1 MATTHE
7 IKGENVPVTTDTTA
21 AQPPDRR
28 NRAGLG
34 RRLLGSGLADLL
46 AGPPGVDG
54 YLEQIKPTWAV
65 NECRAELTAVRR
77 ETPDSVTLTLRAN
90 GAWEGFRAGQFVKVA
105 VEIDGAWRS
114 RCYSPA
120 SAAGTGREL
129 ELTVKSHPEG
139 LVSNFLAANARAG
152 MVLGLAQADGDFQLP
167 EQRPERLLLISG
179 GSGITPVMSML
190 RTLVAEDHR
199 GPITFLHY
207 APDPERAIYRSELE
221 RLAAEMPNLNLVRAY
236 TRAPGVGE
244 TDGHFSLAQLAAAEP
259 GYRRAEAF
267 CCGPPALLD
276 AVRETWAGEGLE
288 SRLHV
293 ESFVPP
299 TLAAPSGVPEG
310 SIHFAGSDLRVE
322 NSGASLLEQAE
333 GAGLSPEHGCRM
345 GICHSCSCRKTAG
358 TVKNL
363 RTGELSSGDEEE
375 IQICISAPV
384 GDVAVEL

>member
-1 MATTHE
+1 MQTQTRTHP
-7 IKGENVPVTTDTTA
+7 NSFA
-21 AQPPDRR
+21 
-28 NRAGLG
+28 
-34 RRLLGSGLADLL
+34 RRLLASSFVDLL

-54 YLEQIKPTWAV
+54 YLEQVKPTWAV
-65 NECRAELTAVRR
+65 NDCRAEVTAVDRD
-77 ETPDSVTLTLRAN
+77 TPGSTTLTLRAN
-90 GAWEGFRAGQFVKVA
+90 GAWRGFRAGQFVKVA

-120 SAAGTGREL
+120 SVEGPGREL
-129 ELTVKSHPEG
+129 ELTIRSHPEG
-139 LVSNFLAANARAG
+139 LVSNHLAENARPG
-152 MVLGLAQADGDFQLP
+152 MVVGMAQADGDFRLP
-167 EQRPERLLLISG
+167 DERPERILLVSG

-190 RTLVAEDHR
+190 RTLCAEDHR

-207 APDPERAIYRSELE
+207 ARDPESAAYRAELE
-221 RLAAEMPNLNLVRAY
+221 RLVAERPNLNLVRAY

-244 TDGHFSLAQLAAAEP
+244 ADGHFSLSQLADADP
-259 GYRRAEAF
+259 GYASAEAF
-267 CCGPPALLD
+267 ACGPTALLD
-276 AVRETWAGEGLE
+276 AVRETWAAEGIE

-299 TLAAPSGVPEG
+299 TMVEPSGSPEG

>member
-1 MATTHE
+1 MR
-7 IKGENVPVTTDTTA
+7 TTA
-21 AQPPDRR
+21 TARTSI
-28 NRAGLG
+28 G
-34 RRLLGSGLADLL
+34 RRLLGSSLVDLL

-54 YLEQIKPTWAV
+54 YLEQLNPTWAV
-65 NECRAELTAVRR
+65 NDCRAEVTAVDRG
-77 ETPDSVTLTLRAN
+77 TPGATTLSLRAN
-90 GAWEGFRAGQFVKVA
+90 SAWEGFRAGQFVKLG

-120 SAAGTGREL
+120 CAEGVGREL
-129 ELTVKSHPEG
+129 ELTVRAHPEG
-139 LVSNFLAANARAG
+139 LVSNHLAESARPG
-152 MVLGLAQADGDFQLP
+152 TVVRLAQADGDFQLP
-167 EQRPERLLLISG
+167 DERPERLLLISG

-190 RTLVAEDHR
+190 RTLCAEDHR

-207 APDPERAIYRSELE
+207 AHDPDGAIYRAELE
-221 RLAAEMPNLNLVRAY
+221 RLAAERPNLNLVRGY

-244 TDGHFSLAQLAAAEP
+244 ADGRFTPAQVAAADP
-259 GYRRAEAF
+259 GYAHAETFA
-267 CCGPPALLD
+267 CGPAPLLD
-276 AVRETWAGEGLE
+276 AVRETWASEGIE
-288 SRLHV
+288 RRLHV

-299 TLAAPSGVPEG
+299 AMAAPSGTPEG

-333 GAGLSPEHGCRM
+333 GAGLSPQHGCRM

-358 TVKNL
+358 TVRDL

-375 IQICISAPV
+375 IQICVSAPV